1 MGIIFDYKSDSCQ
14 SFISFILKAGMR
26 EMSRAE
32 IINAY
37 EQHKYGVTIQNFI
50 DAGLSIPHKKGTNR
64 EESKHIK

>member
-1 MGIIFDYKSDSCQ
+1 
-14 SFISFILKAGMR
+14 MR

-64 EESKHIK
+64 EETEASE

>member
-37 EQHKYGVTIQNFI
+37 EQHKYGVTIQNLI

-64 EESKHIK
+64 EEKAQR